1 MLLPLSRLP
10 LPRVFWPR
18 LFRGPRLLVLAAA
31 LAIAACGSG
40 EPDPAAAARPSL
52 VVTTTLPEMREVDR
66 ALTASGSV
74 AAWQEMSLGVELTGI
89 RAAEVLVEVGDQ
101 VTAGQ
106 PLVRL
111 DTRTLEV
118 QARQAEAGVAQAR
131 ASLEL
136 ARANAAR
143 GERLVADG
151 LISSSDRDELRATLI
166 NAEAQL
172 STAEANRDAARLNL
186 GYATLR
192 APDAGVISARSVQP
206 GQVVSASTE
215 LLRMIRQGRLEW
227 QAELVEGD
235 LSRVR
240 EGTLVELTSPRGN
253 RIAGRVRAV
262 SPSVDP
268 ATRTGL
274 IYADL
279 TEPGDLRAG
288 MFAQGRILLGAVPAT
303 VLPRDAII
311 FRDGIPYVFV
321 ARELDSAQT
330 DGATFN
336 VEQRRIATGIQ
347 QGDVTEVSSGLTAS
361 ERVVVRGAGFL
372 SDGDLVRQV
381 NADDAALARATGLPA
396 APATEESS
404 Q

>member
-1 MLLPLSRLP
+1 MLLLSRLP
-10 LPRVFWPR
+10 LHLLFWPR
-18 LFRGPRLLVLAAA
+18 LFRGLQLAILAPVLA
-31 LAIAACGSG
+31 ISACGSG
-40 EPDPAAAARPSL
+40 VPEPAAAAKPSL
-52 VVTTTLPEMREVDR
+52 VVTTTLPEVREVDR
-66 ALTASGSV
+66 ALTVSGSV

-118 QARQAEAGVAQAR
+118 QARQAEAGLAQAR

-151 LISSSDRDELRATLI
+151 LISSSDRDELRATLL

-192 APDAGVISARSVQP
+192 APDSGVISARSVQP

-288 MFAQGRILLGAVPAT
+288 MFAQGRVLLGAVPAT
-303 VLPRDAII
+303 VLPRDAIV